1 MWRGEAFQV
10 KLSTAALP
18 GIALGLGGG
27 LLGVV
32 LAPLAPGLHMG
43 LVGLGLGLV
52 FPLSMYIVF
61 TGSLKSGAPRRGVE
75 ALAPVLAVSSA
86 ILSLLLYLAGLPWRP
101 LAASALA
108 FLGLHTLLQLVGWR
122 RREPRWPLLYP
133 PIAGAVSLALPLEGL
148 GVVELM
154 LRIGLYLDAP
164 MILVV
169 SLYTVAR
176 NYGRRP
182 TSQLMAAVLAP
193 NALALALA
201 ILGLGLHATLAL
213 AGLLAYYPALGLH
226 RAPELLRRASRLP
239 GPAGGTLRYMAA
251 SHLLTIPPML
261 LSLHPQ
267 ATMLVKLHLLYIGFI
282 GVHIILHAPLLL
294 PQVAR
299 VKLSKNYQ
307 PIPPA
312 LLSAGAIVRAVAPD
326 VSYIIVLAALAAA
339 AVQFRPE
346 GVVGTRG
353 LAGPRRS

>member
-1 MWRGEAFQV
+1 MRREAFQV
-10 KLSTAALP
+10 KLSTVVIP
-18 GIALGLGGG
+18 GVAVGLGGG
-27 LLGVV
+27 LLGIV

-52 FPLSMYIVF
+52 FPLSMYVVF
-61 TGSLKSGAPRRGVE
+61 TGSLKSGAPRRGLE

-86 ILSLLLYLAGLPWRP
+86 ILSLLLYPAGLPWRP

-108 FLGLHTLLQLVGWR
+108 FLGLHTLLQLVGWG
-122 RREPRWPLLYP
+122 RREPGWPLLYP
-133 PIAGAVSLALPLEGL
+133 PIAGAVSLALPPEGL

-182 TSQLMAAVLAP
+182 TSRLMAAVLAP

-326 VSYIIVLAALAAA
+326 ASYIIVLAALAAA

-346 GVVGTRG
+346 GVVGARG
-353 LAGPRRS
+353 LAGPRRT

>member
-1 MWRGEAFQV
+1 MEW
-10 KLSTAALP
+10 
-18 GIALGLGGG
+18 
-27 LLGVV
+27 
-32 LAPLAPGLHMG
+32 
-43 LVGLGLGLV
+43 
-52 FPLSMYIVF
+52 
-61 TGSLKSGAPRRGVE
+61 
-75 ALAPVLAVSSA
+75 
-86 ILSLLLYLAGLPWRP
+86 
-101 LAASALA
+101 
-108 FLGLHTLLQLVGWR
+108 
-122 RREPRWPLLYP
+122 
-133 PIAGAVSLALPLEGL
+133 
-148 GVVELM
+148 M

-182 TSQLMAAVLAP
+182 TTPLMAAVLAP
-193 NALALALA
+193 NALALGLA
-201 ILGLGLHATLAL
+201 APGQGLHATLAL

-226 RAPELLRRASRLP
+226 RAPELLRRASSLP
-239 GPAGGTLRYMAA
+239 GPAGDAVRYMVV

-267 ATMLVKLHLLYIGFI
+267 ATVLARIHLLYIGFI

-312 LLSAGAIVRAVAPD
+312 LLSAGAVVRAVAPEI
-326 VSYIIVLAALAAA
+326 SYMIVLAALAAA

-346 GVVGTRG
+346 AWWDRG
-353 LAGPRRS
+353 PHRVLPPKI